1 MILLAGGVLKNYQ
14 PPITVILEA
23 ISGNVVSA
31 EGLPT
36 NATGESEKDTASV
49 IAFSKSEEPWALFE
63 TYIAEAVKKPHVLA
77 FYLPAK
83 LGLAHY
89 LAAGLK
95 PDEAAFA
102 WITTTKS
109 VLNFVRKHRKS
120 VFLVNADTALQFPEE
135 FMEICVNKYRFNGT
149 DRLGDLP
156 KKAPV
161 SDLHGIFANQII
173 IQNRDVLKLQ
183 QELEARSEPISPY
196 STPDVFDL
204 KSVFEELNAS
214 TENYENAKAQ
224 IKRLGARD
232 AKASRKLE
240 DIKTRFGKLSDA
252 NQSLETDN
260 KLLLEQLEAMQAEL
274 LEGQEASEVNKALF
288 VEQLDGMRA
297 ELASNNQRFEK
308 NKSLLLEQLEAV
320 QAELIESQKNPDG
333 KKLLIENARLKAD
346 LSDLQI
352 AHEASLLHAKEL
364 AAANAEAIGDAKRS
378 NMKDGL
384 MSEQMASIQ
393 SDATETFHNFLK
405 VSTELEEL
413 KKVARWKEGKAER
426 VVAELENDL
435 ARTHK
440 RIDSLQSSFSW
451 KVTRPVRVLSRA
463 IGLAGR
469 RASQNDVNRVYQSG
483 LFDVDWYLKTYP
495 DLANISMSPIEHFV
509 NYGAFEGRSPGPKFN
524 TRKYTKDNPDVLID
538 GVNPLLHFLES
549 RNED

>member
-14 PPITVILEA
+14 PPISVILEA

-36 NATGESEKDTASV
+36 NATGESEKGTASV

-109 VLNFVRKHRKS
+109 VLNFVRKYRKS
-120 VFLVNADTALQFPEE
+120 VFLVNADTALQFPKE
-135 FMEICVNKYRFNGT
+135 FIEICVNKYRFNGT

-156 KKAPV
+156 ERVPV

-173 IQNRDVLKLQ
+173 RQNRDVLKLQ

-240 DIKTRFGKLSDA
+240 DIKVRFGKLSDA

-274 LEGQEASEVNKALF
+274 LESQEAFEENKALF
-288 VEQLDGMRA
+288 VEQLG
-297 ELASNNQRFEK
+297 
-308 NKSLLLEQLEAV
+308 AV
-320 QAELIESQKNPDG
+320 QAELIENQKNPDG
-333 KKLLIENARLKAD
+333 KKLFTENARLQAD

-352 AHEASLLHAKEL
+352 AHEATLSHVKDL
-364 AAANAEAIGDAKRS
+364 AAANAEAIDDAKRS
-378 NMKDGL
+378 NMKDEL
-384 MSEQMASIQ
+384 MSEQVASIQ
-393 SDATETFHNFLK
+393 SDATETYYNYLK

-413 KKVARWKEGKAER
+413 KKVARWKEGKTER

-451 KVTRPVRVLSRA
+451 KVTRPIRVLSRA

-469 RASQNDVNRVYQSG
+469 KASQSDVNRVYQSG

-524 TRKYTKDNPDVLID
+524 TRKYTKDNPGVLID

-549 RNED
+549 QNEN